1 MSRSNASEPTTALQ
15 AAGSHLAEILARM
28 IEKQELLSL
37 ALERQRHALVQGHS
51 EQIEAANL
59 ECEGH
64 CAELERLEHERESL
78 TARLDRMGRGL
89 PTTPRVNAWSTD
101 AEWRS
106 LPIKLDEVLPLL
118 PEAVRQAIEAP
129 RARLKSMIPE
139 VQRKLRI
146 NAALAENGSKVVHAT
161 MGIITSIVGRQGPD
175 RHQIYGAKGT
185 TRFGRTQVRSLMNR
199 SA

>member
-1 MSRSNASEPTTALQ
+1 
-15 AAGSHLAEILARM
+15 
-28 IEKQELLSL
+28 
-37 ALERQRHALVQGHS
+37 
-51 EQIEAANL
+51 
-59 ECEGH
+59 
-64 CAELERLEHERESL
+64 
-78 TARLDRMGRGL
+78 
-89 PTTPRVNAWSTD
+89 VNAWSTD

-118 PEAVRQAIEAP
+118 PEALRQNIEAP
-129 RARLKSMIPE
+129 RAQLKSMIPE